1 MDILTGYN
9 FDKFSYF
16 RIKHLFNL
24 ESHCPLIMLQAL
36 HSLYCLYVY
45 TFPNN
50 GNLLS
55 YLPRVNHKYTFL
67 CYERWKT
74 WTIAVCY
81 GNLNLRVLSSKYQQ
95 QAYFPSWHYISVPSV
110 LEFSMPLT
118 CLVNF
123 TPPKYICCNYF
134 H

>member
-24 ESHCPLIMLQAL
+24 ESHCPLILLQAL

-50 GNLLS
+50 GNMLWQIKLQN
-55 YLPRVNHKYTFL
+55 LIFL
-67 CYERWKT
+67 VS
-74 WTIAVCY
+74 TISILFFVM
-81 GNLNLRVLSSKYQQ
+81 KDEK
-95 QAYFPSWHYISVPSV
+95 
-110 LEFSMPLT
+110 LEQ
-118 CLVNF
+118 
-123 TPPKYICCNYF
+123 
-134 H
+134 